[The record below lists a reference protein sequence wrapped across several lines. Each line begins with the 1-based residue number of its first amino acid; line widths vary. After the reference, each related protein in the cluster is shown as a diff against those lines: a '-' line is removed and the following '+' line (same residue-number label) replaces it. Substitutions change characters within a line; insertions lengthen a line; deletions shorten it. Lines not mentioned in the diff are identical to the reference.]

1 MQPDEEDNIG
11 GTFLESGDIRTIAT
25 KMSTALLSTPEISG
39 SEQPVRIALAPIRNS
54 TRFMV
59 DQDILMKRLR
69 LELSRYGAGR
79 VTFFAQNVGQGVRRE
94 VLQEQDEA
102 LWDKACTEVAEY
114 LLRSP
119 TLANAATPPT
129 IAVIPVRNT
138 NLAGLNADSFT
149 ELIRAKIAE
158 QANGKVV
165 FLAREKN
172 GKAIEELLNEKDLKK
187 LDMVQTKKM
196 KELFGVD
203 YFLGGELISEGIAT
217 AGVTTATSTWLTE
230 RGNQVSGGTTTTS
243 LDPNVTKQLN
253 VMLIDADDGSVP
265 VEKLVT
271 LERKMKSGLASAEY
285 VLTGELS
292 AESKASAGGER
303 SDYIMMTFQLIDPQS
318 NKVLWEDGYE
328 TKKKSKVGT
337 VYQ

>member
-1 MQPDEEDNIG
+1 LTSTRTKTLQPDEQDNVG
-11 GTFLESGDIRTIAT
+11 GTFLESSDIRTIAT
-25 KMSTALLSTPEISG
+25 KMSAALLSTPEISG
-39 SEQPVRIALAPIRNS
+39 SEQPVRIALAPIRNN

-79 VTFFAQNVGQGVRRE
+79 VTFFAQNVGQNVRRE

-102 LWDKACTEVAEY
+102 LWNKACTEVAEY

-119 TLANAATPPT
+119 SLANAATPPT

-149 ELIRAKIAE
+149 ALIRSKIAE
-158 QANGKVV
+158 QANGKVL

-187 LDMVQTKKM
+187 LDMVKTKKM
-196 KELFGVD
+196 KELYGVD
-203 YFLGGELISEGIAT
+203 YFLGGELISEGMNS
-217 AGVTTATSTWLTE
+217 AG
-230 RGNQVSGGTTTTS
+230 GPN
-243 LDPNVTKQLN
+243 PNVTKRLN

-265 VEKLVT
+265 AEKLVT
-271 LERKMKSGLASAEY
+271 LEREMKSGLASAEY

-292 AESKASAGGER
+292 AESKASAGGLR
-303 SDYIMMTFQLIDPQS
+303 SDYIITTFQLVDPQS